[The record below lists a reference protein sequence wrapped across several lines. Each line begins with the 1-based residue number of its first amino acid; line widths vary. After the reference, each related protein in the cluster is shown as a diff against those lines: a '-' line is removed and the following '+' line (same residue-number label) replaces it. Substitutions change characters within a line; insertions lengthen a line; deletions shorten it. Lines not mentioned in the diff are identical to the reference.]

1 MLSQAAGVLG
11 AEWEEGLGTS
21 LYSFPFFF
29 FFCLNNRNVLFCS
42 LEARVQNLF
51 LLTVPPGPVH
61 APFPCVAHTIFLLCV
76 FLAPSVHS
84 PHHILIILKC
94 MVQ

>member
-1 MLSQAAGVLG
+1 MEFTLFFS
-11 AEWEEGLGTS
+11 
-21 LYSFPFFF
+21 FF
-29 FFCLNNRNVLFCS
+29 FFCLNNRNILFCS
-42 LEARVQNLF
+42 LEARSPKSKGWLL

-84 PHHILIILKC
+84 PHHILTILKC
-94 MVQ
+94 KVQQC